1 MQEYPLFAKS
11 VLNMATRHLDRD
23 KKLGR
28 DVSKVKLR
36 PVMTEVLTRP
46 QAVSQR
52 PSVRGTN
59 MILRSPSPDSDS
71 HPRRNSRRNSV
82 DAQQANMELAAFAAT
97 VTATATATAAATT
110 TPTTPDAIVD
120 ATATSTSTTA
130 RRDTAISAAA
140 TCLQLPFSTTCTT
153 VASAAT
159 IVSTTT
165 AATTAIPAPHGHPH
179 VNCSN
184 EMADTHSQE
193 RARVDEELK
202 ELRRDV
208 KELRRARALE
218 VDRPRLVEPI
228 CSQGRGG
235 HRANMLTN
243 PPARYVDAEAAVG
256 EASDKVGGNGRRS
269 AIDAGM
275 LSQTRETRWSVGSML
290 QPGGSGLKFET

>member
-46 QAVSQR
+46 QAASQR

-59 MILRSPSPDSDS
+59 MILRSPSHDSDS

-82 DAQQANMELAAFAAT
+82 DAQQANMELATFAAT

-110 TPTTPDAIVD
+110 TPATPDAIVD
-120 ATATSTSTTA
+120 ATSTSTTA

-165 AATTAIPAPHGHPH
+165 AATTATPAPHGHPH
-179 VNCSN
+179 VSCSN
-184 EMADTHSQE
+184 EMADAHSQE
-193 RARVDEELK
+193 RIRVDEELK
-202 ELRRDV
+202 ELRHDV

-218 VDRPRLVEPI
+218 AGRPRLVEPI
-228 CSQGRGG
+228 CSQGGG
-235 HRANMLTN
+235 
-243 PPARYVDAEAAVG
+243 
-256 EASDKVGGNGRRS
+256 GGIGR
-269 AIDAGM
+269 I
-275 LSQTRETRWSVGSML
+275 W
-290 QPGGSGLKFET
+290 